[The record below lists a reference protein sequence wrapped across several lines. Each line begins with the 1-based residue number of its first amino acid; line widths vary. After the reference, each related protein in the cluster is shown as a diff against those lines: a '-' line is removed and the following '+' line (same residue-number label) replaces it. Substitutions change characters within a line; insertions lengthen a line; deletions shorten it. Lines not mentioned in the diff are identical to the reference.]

1 MSTKKTGSIDWDA
14 LMAESLLPADEF
26 TWTDGSNYGLDGFHH
41 DQTMGEGLNHKSLP
55 GASPGGIR
63 DEAYNAT
70 QMQSCGDL
78 PDEMFHTDG
87 PDVSFVDTDP
97 LGIVE
102 DGFNL
107 TAMLGESEIP
117 MTEAERMAAS
127 LADLDWLDPTKAQ
140 DPERLPKQPHG
151 ITIPGLED
159 AWGVNQR
166 TTGIALVPNKDRA
179 TEVYNESIRSP
190 APAVPGARAAAEKF
204 EPAVRRA
211 VRRSHYGH
219 PLQDIAQE
227 LVDTL
232 GNDPRL
238 AAVMQRIA
246 ADHGLAG
253 TVFINANA
261 FPGIKNGKWVKE
273 LKKLARS
280 AAFVLT
286 DDGVVATKLGKLKA
300 QSLDWAKVLAV
311 YRPRLEAAG
320 YKLASGDP
328 KEVLRRAFMLGPVQK
343 EAALGH
349 KPIDVRPADTIS
361 AADAFGRMAA
371 AGKAE
376 VKVVESMERRAFQKK
391 RLAVMHEVRKW
402 AEAGRLS
409 EAEAL
414 RLATCKLHPN
424 DIRHALAA
432 LVTVQASGEYDG
444 TGKNVPKDAHVLRA
458 AALKSLDEKEATL
471 EAGQRKMFATQLAK
485 QVKAGLLTTAEAKT
499 IFAMQKPV
507 HELQRIATMAIQT
520 AGQNRKTRIE
530 AVEQHDYKGHEYKP
544 VAQKVASMPKLSAYQ
559 QRIIAHGKATGIDPR
574 EFFAL
579 LKFAT
584 KEMNEGMM
592 GQNLTAMLGVRFTP
606 ELLRAAAPLVSEL
619 RTQHEGLAG
628 TVYVDASAY
637 ATGTGAKGCET
648 GALKH
653 RANQVKTVLAMPRC
667 GGCVHAS
674 EGSCNIYGKPL
685 IASAAEVVG
694 DAAAVQQRMLHLADA
709 PDAEITASLFTPSE
723 FSLTSALDDI
733 DLTDL
738 GSTEKLS
745 EIMFGGLILED

>member
-1 MSTKKTGSIDWDA
+1 MSAKKTSIDWDA
-14 LMAESLLPADEF
+14 FMGESQLPADEF

-41 DQTMGEGLNHKSLP
+41 EQTMGEGLNHETLP
-55 GASPGGIR
+55 GATPGGIK
-63 DEAYNAT
+63 DT
-70 QMQSCGDL
+70 TIGMQSCGDI
-78 PDEMFHTDG
+78 PDEMMGGHG
-87 PDVSFVDTDP
+87 HDVSFVDTDP
-97 LGIVE
+97 LHVVE

-107 TAMLGESEIP
+107 TAMLDESALP
-117 MTEAERMAAS
+117 LAEDAKKTVS
-127 LADLDWLDPTKAQ
+127 LADLDWLDPTKDQ

-159 AWGVNQR
+159 AWGKEFR
-166 TTGIALVPNKDRA
+166 TDGVSLVPNKDRETA
-179 TEVYNESIRSP
+179 QYNESIRSP
-190 APAVPGARAAAEKF
+190 VPALPGARAAAEKF

-211 VRRSHYGH
+211 IRRSHYGH
-219 PLQDIAQE
+219 PLKAIAQE

-238 AAVMQRIA
+238 VTVMERIG

-261 FPGIKNGKWVKE
+261 FPGLKNGKWVKE
-273 LKKLARS
+273 LKKSARS
-280 AAFVLT
+280 ASFVLT
-286 DDGVVATKLGKLKA
+286 DDQVVAQKLGKLKT
-300 QSLDWAKVLAV
+300 SGLDWAKVLAV
-311 YRPRLEAAG
+311 YKPRLEAAG
-320 YKLASGDP
+320 YKLASGNP
-328 KEVLRRAFMLGPVQK
+328 KEVLRRAFLMGPAPK
-343 EAALGH
+343 EAATGH

-376 VKVVESMERRAFQKK
+376 VKVIESMERRAFHKK

-402 AEAGRLS
+402 AEAGRIT

-414 RLATCKLHPN
+414 RLATSKLHPN

-432 LVTVQASGEYDG
+432 MVTVQASGEYDG
-444 TGKNVPKDAHVLRA
+444 TGKSVPKDAHVLRA
-458 AALKSLDEKEATL
+458 AAIKSLDEKEAAL
-471 EAGQRKMFATQLAK
+471 EAGLRKKFASQLAK
-485 QVKAGLLTTAEAKT
+485 QVGAGLLTTAEAKA

-520 AGQNRKTRIE
+520 AGQKRKVTLE
-530 AVEQHDYKGHEYKP
+530 AAEKRDYKGHEFKP
-544 VAQKVASMPKLSAYQ
+544 ATQKVASMPKLSAYQ
-559 QRIIAHGKATGIDPR
+559 QKVIAHGKATGIDPR

-579 LKFAT
+579 LKFAS

-619 RTQHEGLAG
+619 RKQHEGLAG

-637 ATGTGAKGCET
+637 ASGTGAKGCEK

-653 RANQVKTVLAMPRC
+653 RANQVKTVLAMDRC

-685 IASAAEVVG
+685 IQSAAEVVG

-709 PDAEITASLFTPSE
+709 PDAEVTASLFTPSE
-723 FSLTSALDDI
+723 FNLTSAMDNL
-733 DLTDL
+733 DLTEL

-745 EIMFGGLILED
+745 EIMFGGLILEE